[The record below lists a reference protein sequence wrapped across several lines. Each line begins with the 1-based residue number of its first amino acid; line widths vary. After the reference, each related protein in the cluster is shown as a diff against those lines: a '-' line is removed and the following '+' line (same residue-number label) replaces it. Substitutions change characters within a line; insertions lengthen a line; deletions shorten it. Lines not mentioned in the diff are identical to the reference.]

1 MAILRAYLGR
11 RARWI
16 PFLLEKNDL
25 VVVDDDELYV
35 VGWDEWQEGDWKVQ
49 ERVQRIRNRRRGKQ
63 LTAQVTPDVTVAT
76 VNTPSEPS
84 AVGGKHLAIAVS
96 KPPPRGFRGGEMTKL
111 AESLPKVTA

>member
-76 VNTPSEPS
+76 VNTPSEPL
-84 AVGGKHLAIAVS
+84 AVSGKHLAIAVS